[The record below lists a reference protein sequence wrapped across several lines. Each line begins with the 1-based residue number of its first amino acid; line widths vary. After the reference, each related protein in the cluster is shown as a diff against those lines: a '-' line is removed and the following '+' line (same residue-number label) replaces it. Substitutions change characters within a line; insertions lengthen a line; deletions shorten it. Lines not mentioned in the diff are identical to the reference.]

1 MEDAHCRMDATY
13 AELRTSLDCWNPS
26 PPSRRLMKK
35 RLRTGR
41 IFSLSEGGRYGRL
54 LVMRRM
60 VLAIAMSRRELARA
74 VADAEMI
81 GQLLGGAEADKCIY
95 KLKASLW

>member
-1 MEDAHCRMDATY
+1 MEDAHCRIDATY
-13 AELRTSLDCWNPS
+13 AEWRTSSDCWNPS
-26 PPSRRLMKK
+26 PPSRRLVKK

-41 IFSLSEGGRYGRL
+41 IFSLSEGGRYGGL

-74 VADAEMI
+74 VAD
-81 GQLLGGAEADKCIY
+81 GGVVRR
-95 KLKASLW
+95 